1 MTYIPYGNR
10 IIIKKVKEESKGMI
24 IPKSA
29 SVEEKAI
36 GEVVAISD
44 VINGHENHIKIGDK
58 ILYDE
63 FAGSL
68 IPGEEDL
75 TILDVKYVF
84 AIIR

>member
-1 MTYIPYGNR
+1 MIYEPFGNR
-10 IIIKKVKEESKGMI
+10 VILRKVKEENKGMI

-36 GEVVAISD
+36 GEVVSVGEYPSILKIND
-44 VINGHENHIKIGDK
+44 RVI
-58 ILYDE
+58 YDE

-75 TILDVKYVF
+75 TIIDVKYIF
-84 AIIR
+84 AIIKNNV